1 MTCELNND
9 NYMPLI
15 GDIAPSFNASTTNG
29 PIKFPED
36 LAGKWVILF
45 SHPGDFTP
53 VCTTEFIALQQEYA
67 ELKKLNTELLGLSVG
82 SLASHLGWID
92 AIEKMPDGIKITFP
106 LIDDMNM
113 SIAKKYGMIH
123 HNASDTHTVRA
134 VFIIDPHHIIR
145 AIMYYPA
152 TLGRNTDE
160 IKRALIGLQ
169 VADMFRV
176 AVGANWMPGA
186 PALTPSPATA
196 KQMRQSTQ
204 NNPWFI
210 KYTKVNTN
218 DIYRK
223 KTTKQK
229 NNIKSRAK

>member
-1 MTCELNND
+1 MND
-9 NYMPLI
+9 DCIKMPLI
-15 GDIAPSFNASTTNG
+15 GDVAPSFTASTTNG
-29 PIKFPED
+29 TIKFPHD
-36 LAGKWVILF
+36 YLGHWVVFF
-45 SHPGDFTP
+45 SHPSDFTP
-53 VCTTEFIALQQEYA
+53 VCTTEFIEFQRNITEFNRM
-67 ELKKLNTELLGLSVG
+67 NTKLLGLSVG
-82 SLASHLGWID
+82 ALSSHLAWLD
-92 AIEKMPDGIKITFP
+92 AIEKMPDGIKINFS
-106 LIDDMNM
+106 LIDDLNM
-113 SIAKKYGMIH
+113 KIARQYGMIH
-123 HNASDTHTVRA
+123 PHMSDTSAIRA

-169 VADMFRV
+169 VADRFHV

-210 KYTKVNTN
+210 KYTKVNAN

-223 KTTKQK
+223 KTTKQRTK
-229 NNIKSRAK
+229 KHSRAK